1 MIIKNVIFFRYTTPM
16 PKTSNTSIKASSEAL
31 QWLSIPKGARE
42 YRCTVAPGIRT
53 VLGVRIDGSSDAL
66 SLTLDVGAEST
77 VFFLVM
83 VEGNKKSLSLRQESH
98 LANGA
103 RVHFCNIARGD
114 KIDWSLVSNV
124 EGSDAMSTVDWAF
137 CARRNE
143 AQKISARNIFAGR
156 NGGGEITMKGVAE
169 GKAHVTCHGMIEIA
183 EGGTGTDTYLTED
196 VLMLDATAKI
206 DAVPGLEI
214 RTNDVK
220 ASHSATVSRV
230 TVEDLFYF
238 QSRGI
243 DPKTARQ
250 MYVDG
255 FLGSI
260 VDRIESDEVKTVVRA
275 SLIHG

>member
-1 MIIKNVIFFRYTTPM
+1 M
-16 PKTSNTSIKASSEAL
+16 PIASTTSITASSEAL
-31 QWLSIPKGARE
+31 QWLVIPKGVKE
-42 YRCTVAPGIRT
+42 YRCTVASGIQI
-53 VLGVRIDGSSDAL
+53 VLGVRIKGAEDAL
-66 SLTLDVGAEST
+66 QLTFDVGAKST
-77 VFFLVM
+77 VFLLVI
-83 VEGNKKSLSLRQESH
+83 VEGSKKSLALRHDSH
-98 LANGA
+98 LQDGA
-103 RVHFCNIARGD
+103 RVHFCNITRGD
-114 KIDWSLVSNV
+114 KIDWSLVSHLQ
-124 EGSDAMSTVDWAF
+124 GRDAVSTIDWAF
-137 CARRNE
+137 SAQGTDS
-143 AQKISARNIFAGR
+143 QKISARNIFSGR

-183 EGGTGTDTYLTED
+183 EGGTGTNTYLTED
-196 VLMLDATAKI
+196 VLMLDPTAKI

-243 DPKTARQ
+243 DPATARQ

-260 VDRIESDEVKTVVRA
+260 IDRIESDEIKEVVREA
-275 SLIHG
+275 LQLSLS

>member
-1 MIIKNVIFFRYTTPM
+1 M
-16 PKTSNTSIKASSEAL
+16 PRASTTSITASSETL
-31 QWLSIPKGARE
+31 QWLSIPKGATE
-42 YRCTVAPGIRT
+42 YRCTVASGIRT
-53 VLGVRIDGSSDAL
+53 VLGLRIEGASDAL
-66 SLTLDVGAEST
+66 QLTFDVGAEST
-77 VFFLVM
+77 VFLLVI
-83 VEGNKKSLSLRQESH
+83 VEGSKKSLTLRQDSY
-98 LANGA
+98 LQDGA
-103 RVHFCNIARGD
+103 RVHFCNIAQGD
-114 KIDWSLVSNV
+114 KIDWSLVSHI
-124 EGSDAMSTVDWAF
+124 EGGDAVSSIDWAF
-137 CARRNE
+137 CARGKE
-143 AQKISARNIFAGR
+143 TQKISARNIFAGR

-196 VLMLDATAKI
+196 VLMLDAIAKI

-243 DPKTARQ
+243 DPETARQ

-260 VDRIESDEVKTVVRA
+260 VDRIESDEVKAVVRA

>member
-1 MIIKNVIFFRYTTPM
+1 M
-16 PKTSNTSIKASSEAL
+16 PKASNSSIKVSSTAL
-31 QWLSIPKGARE
+31 QWLSIPKGVKE
-42 YRCTVAPGIRT
+42 YRCTVAPGIQT
-53 VLGVRIDGSSDAL
+53 VLGVRIEGVEDVL
-66 SLTLDVGAEST
+66 QLTLDVGAKST
-77 VFFLVM
+77 VFLLVI
-83 VEGNKKSLSLRQESH
+83 VEGGKKSLSLRQDSH
-98 LANGA
+98 LQDGA
-103 RVHFCNIARGD
+103 RVHFCNIAQGD
-114 KIDWSLVSNV
+114 KIDWSLTSHI
-124 EGSDAMSTVDWAF
+124 EGGNAVSTVDWAF
-137 CARRNE
+137 CARGNDTQE
-143 AQKISARNIFAGR
+143 ISARNIFAGR

-183 EGGTGTDTYLTED
+183 EGGMGTDTYLTED
-196 VLMLDATAKI
+196 VLMLDATAKV

-243 DPKTARQ
+243 DPVTARK

-260 VDRIESDEVKTVVRA
+260 VDRIESDEVMAVVREA
-275 SLIHG
+275 LAISG